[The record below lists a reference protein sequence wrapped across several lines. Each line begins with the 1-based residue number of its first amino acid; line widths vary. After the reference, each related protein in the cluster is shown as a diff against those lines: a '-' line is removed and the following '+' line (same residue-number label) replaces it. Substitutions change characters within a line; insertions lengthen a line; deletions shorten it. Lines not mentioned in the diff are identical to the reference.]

1 MPYEKRK
8 VRKEWDMKARAEEA
22 AYIRRGVLGYEF
34 VILPSA
40 RIKLR

>member
-1 MPYEKRK
+1 MGYEGR
-8 VRKEWDMKARAEEA
+8 VEEA

-40 RIKLR
+40 RFKLR